1 MAFRFR
7 TRRNYVGVAREFA
20 DVSLGLI
27 EAPAAFCVAPDLLK
41 V

>member
-1 MAFRFR
+1 M
-7 TRRNYVGVAREFA
+7 RRYDVEVARELA

-27 EAPAAFCVAPDLLK
+27 EAPVAFRLAPDLLK